1 MWEVPTGWL
10 NKNTFKYVWLK
21 PSHMSEREFICLDC
35 GTHVESFLDPCPE
48 CGSQQFESTTDQS
61 EDEHDEQIT
70 DEIAK
75 LTRPVNPI
83 APAAGD

>member
-1 MWEVPTGWL
+1 
-10 NKNTFKYVWLK
+10 
-21 PSHMSEREFICLDC
+21 MSEREFICLDC

-48 CGSQQFESTTDQS
+48 CGSQQFESKTEES
-61 EDEHDEQIT
+61 EEADDEQIT
-70 DEIAK
+70 EEIAK

>member
-1 MWEVPTGWL
+1 
-10 NKNTFKYVWLK
+10 
-21 PSHMSEREFICLDC
+21 MSERTFVCLDC
-35 GTHVESFLDPCPE
+35 GAHTESFLDPCPE
-48 CGSQQFESTTDQS
+48 CDSTQFESTTDHA
-61 EDEHDEQIT
+61 EKEEEPLA

>member
-1 MWEVPTGWL
+1 
-10 NKNTFKYVWLK
+10 
-21 PSHMSEREFICLDC
+21 MSEREFICLEC

-61 EDEHDEQIT
+61 EDGHDEQIT
-70 DEIAK
+70 GEIAK

-83 APAAGD
+83 APATGD

>member
-1 MWEVPTGWL
+1 
-10 NKNTFKYVWLK
+10 
-21 PSHMSEREFICLDC
+21 MSEREFICLDC

-48 CGSQQFESTTDQS
+48 CGSQQFESTTDES
-61 EDEHDEQIT
+61 EHEDDEQIT

>member
-1 MWEVPTGWL
+1 
-10 NKNTFKYVWLK
+10 
-21 PSHMSEREFICLDC
+21 MSGRKLICLDC

-48 CGSQQFESTTDQS
+48 CGSKQFESTTGES
-61 EDEHDEQIT
+61 EEEEPHT

-83 APAAGD
+83 APATGD

>member
-1 MWEVPTGWL
+1 MTD
-10 NKNTFKYVWLK
+10 
-21 PSHMSEREFICLDC
+21 REFICLDC

-48 CGSQQFESTTDQS
+48 CGSQQFESTTDDAEEQ
-61 EDEHDEQIT
+61 DEPIT